1 MVTKLK
7 KVDGRT
13 ARAAKLDVLK
23 KRYGIQHKEAAVML
37 KKLNGIVPSDE
48 EWKKATHAPQE
59 RQLPDMRPEEI
70 LAYSKSKKQEL
81 ENRKNSLSDQLS
93 ATENEIQAWDRY
105 ITAGE
110 A

>member
-48 EWKKATHAPQE
+48 EWKKSTHAPQE

-81 ENRKNSLSDQLS
+81 ENRRNSLSDQLA
-93 ATENEIQAWDRY
+93 ATDNEIQAWDRY